1 MFVLFKYLHVL
12 TMFAAVAAAFVPE
25 IWLHSIARRGDVN
38 TIRGFLPLTAQV
50 GKLIPVLFVSG
61 LIFGLLAAWAGE
73 LDFFQPWLIGAY
85 IIFAIAMATG
95 ALVGGPWAGRMA
107 DAAFESPTDAPSPAL
122 RAAIHDQ
129 RGVISTTI
137 LMLSVIVIVF
147 LMVAK
152 PGAA

>member
-1 MFVLFKYLHVL
+1 VFVLFKYLHIL

-25 IWLHSIARRGDVN
+25 IWLHIIARRGDVAAL
-38 TIRGFLPLTAQV
+38 RGYLPLTAQV
-50 GKLIPVLFVSG
+50 GKLIPVIFVAG
-61 LIFGLLAAWAGE
+61 LVFGLLAAWAGE

-95 ALVGGPWAGRMA
+95 GLVGGPWAVRMA
-107 DAAFESPTDAPSPAL
+107 QAAGESPTDAPSPAL
-122 RAAIHDQ
+122 QAAVHDQ

-137 LMLSVIVIVF
+137 LMLSIIVIVF

-152 PGAA
+152 PGAT

>member
-1 MFVLFKYLHVL
+1 MFVLFKYLHIL

-25 IWLHSIARRGDVN
+25 IWLHAIARRGDVPAL
-38 TIRGFLPLTAQV
+38 RGYLPLTARV
-50 GKLIPVLFVSG
+50 GRIIPFLFVTG
-61 LIFGLLAAWAGE
+61 LVFGLLAAWAGE

-95 ALVGGPWAGRMA
+95 ALVGGPWAVRMA
-107 DAAFESPTDAPSPAL
+107 AAADQSGTEVPSPAL
-122 RAAIHDQ
+122 IAAIHDR

-137 LMLSVIVIVF
+137 LMLAIIVIVW

-152 PGAA
+152 PGA

>member
-1 MFVLFKYLHVL
+1 MFVLFKYLHIL

-25 IWLHSIARRGDVN
+25 IWLHIMARRADVAGL
-38 TIRGFLPLTAQV
+38 RGYLPLTAQV
-50 GKLIPVLFVSG
+50 GRLIPVLFVVG
-61 LIFGLLAAWAGE
+61 LVFGLLAAWAGE

-85 IIFAIAMATG
+85 VIFAIAMATG

-107 DAAFESPTDAPSPAL
+107 AAASDSPTDAPSPAL
-122 RAAIHDQ
+122 KAAIHDQ

-137 LMLSVIVIVF
+137 LMLSIIVIVY

-152 PGAA
+152 PGA

>member
-1 MFVLFKYLHVL
+1 VFVLFKYLHIL

-25 IWLHSIARRGDVN
+25 IWLHAIARRGDVLAL
-38 TIRGFLPLTAQV
+38 RGYLPLTARV
-50 GKLIPVLFVSG
+50 GRIIPLLFVTG
-61 LIFGLLAAWAGE
+61 LVFGLLAAWAGE

-95 ALVGGPWAGRMA
+95 ALVGGPWAVRMA
-107 DAAFESPTDAPSPAL
+107 AAADQSGTDAPSPAL
-122 RAAIHDQ
+122 TAAIHDR

-137 LMLSVIVIVF
+137 LMLAIIAIVW

-152 PGAA
+152 PGA

>member
-1 MFVLFKYLHVL
+1 MFVLFKYLHIL

-25 IWLHSIARRGDVN
+25 IWLHAIARRGDVLSL
-38 TIRGFLPLTAQV
+38 RGYLPLTARV
-50 GKLIPVLFVSG
+50 GRIIPLLFVTG
-61 LIFGLLAAWAGE
+61 LVFGLLAAWAGE

-95 ALVGGPWAGRMA
+95 ALVGGPWAVRMA
-107 DAAFESPTDAPSPAL
+107 AAADQSGTDAPSPAL
-122 RAAIHDQ
+122 TAAIHDR

-137 LMLSVIVIVF
+137 LMLAIIVIVW

-152 PGAA
+152 PGA

>member
-1 MFVLFKYLHVL
+1 VFVLFKYLHIL

-25 IWLHSIARRGDVN
+25 IWLHAIARRGDVAAL
-38 TIRGFLPLTAQV
+38 RGYLPLTARV
-50 GKLIPVLFVSG
+50 GSLIPLLFLTG
-61 LIFGLLAAWAGE
+61 LVFGLLAAWAGE

-95 ALVGGPWAGRMA
+95 ALVGGPWAVRMA
-107 DAAFESPTDAPSPAL
+107 AAADESGTDVPSPAL
-122 RAAIHDQ
+122 IAAIHDR

-137 LMLSVIVIVF
+137 LMLAIIVIVW

-152 PGAA
+152 PGA

>member
-25 IWLHSIARRGDVN
+25 IWLHVIARRGDVPGL
-38 TIRGFLPLTAQV
+38 RGYLPLTAQA
-50 GKLIPVLFVSG
+50 GKLIPVLFVIG
-61 LIFGLLAAWAGE
+61 LVFGLLAAWAGE

-85 IIFAIAMATG
+85 VIFAIAMATG
-95 ALVGGPWAGRMA
+95 ALVGGPWAVRMA
-107 DAAFESPTDAPSPAL
+107 EAASESPSDAPSPAL
-122 RAAIHDQ
+122 TAAIRDQ

-137 LMLSVIVIVF
+137 LMLSIIVIVF

-152 PGAA
+152 PGS

>member
-25 IWLHSIARRGDVN
+25 IWLHVIARRGDVPGL
-38 TIRGFLPLTAQV
+38 RGYLPLTAQA
-50 GKLIPVLFVSG
+50 GKLIPVLFVIG
-61 LIFGLLAAWAGE
+61 LVFGLLAAWAGE

-85 IIFAIAMATG
+85 VIFAIAMATG
-95 ALVGGPWAGRMA
+95 ALVGGPWAVRMA
-107 DAAFESPTDAPSPAL
+107 KAASESPSDAPSPAL
-122 RAAIHDQ
+122 TAAIRDQ

-137 LMLSVIVIVF
+137 LMLSIIVIVF

-152 PGAA
+152 PGS